1 MEMYEIVFTIDY
13 LINAHLFQ
21 VQMPLFFLLSGFSL
35 ALGYGKKKYAGYS
48 VCCGACQCVDRID
61 CRGCRQKQDCNGGE
75 EEVFDS
81 ARYYYNRI
89 SRIVPVYWF
98 TLIIM
103 LPLIPLGHSGETP
116 GSQNSIVGT
125 ILSFLGLQT
134 WVIHFGFG
142 PNGPSWTISTFAFFY
157 VLFPS
162 AIVIAS
168 RQTNLRLYQWIS
180 VCFWLQFI
188 VCWGMLKG
196 VGGEAAYWGA
206 TAWPFVRFPVFL
218 MGVFAGVLCNR
229 IQKGDKDAYGRLGL
243 YNKSCWL
250 WAFLVDFWS
259 PFPFCQR
266 EVDADN
272 LSNSQEK
279 SFWRRRVNVN
289 AGFYNGILILF
300 SILNVAIFILENYK
314 MVIMNDVFNIFR
326 WSKFSGDWQ
335 IWFVHWQL
343 MIIVGLCLD
352 GGESIFAKFL
362 NLEPLQ
368 VCGNLYSTTLVIC
381 LTFCFLCSF
390 LEESQWQCT

>member
-35 ALGYGKKKYAGYS
+35 ALGYGKKKYVGYS

-98 TLIIM
+98 TLIIV

-168 RQTNLRLYQWIS
+168 KQTNLRLYQWIS

-188 VCWGMLKG
+188 VCWGFLKG
-196 VGGEAAYWGA
+196 IGMGAYWGA
-206 TAWPFVRFPVFL
+206 TAWPFTRFPVFL
-218 MGVFAGVLCNR
+218 R
-229 IQKGDKDAYGRLGL
+229 D
-243 YNKSCWL
+243 
-250 WAFLVDFWS
+250 
-259 PFPFCQR
+259 
-266 EVDADN
+266 
-272 LSNSQEK
+272 
-279 SFWRRRVNVN
+279 
-289 AGFYNGILILF
+289 
-300 SILNVAIFILENYK
+300 
-314 MVIMNDVFNIFR
+314 
-326 WSKFSGDWQ
+326 
-335 IWFVHWQL
+335 
-343 MIIVGLCLD
+343 
-352 GGESIFAKFL
+352 
-362 NLEPLQ
+362 
-368 VCGNLYSTTLVIC
+368 IC
-381 LTFCFLCSF
+381 
-390 LEESQWQCT
+390 

>member
-61 CRGCRQKQDCNGGE
+61 CRGCRQKQDCNGEG

-134 WVIHFGFG
+134 WVLAFGFG
-142 PNGPSWTISTFAFFY
+142 PNGPSWTISTLAFFY

-196 VGGEAAYWGA
+196 VGGKAAYWGA
-206 TAWPFVRFPVFL
+206 TAWPFTRFPVFL

-229 IQKGDKDAYGRLGL
+229 IQQGDKDAYGRLGI
-243 YNKSCWL
+243 YNKTCWL

-259 PFPFCQR
+259 PWAFCQK

-279 SFWRRRVNVN
+279 SFWRRRVNIN

-300 SILNVAIFILENYK
+300 SILNVAIIILENYK
-314 MVIMNDVFNIFR
+314 MVIHSDIIHFFR
-326 WSKFSGDWQ
+326 KNAFSADWQ

-368 VCGNLYSTTLVIC
+368 VCGNLYGTTLVIC
-381 LTFCFLCSF
+381 HTFCFLCSF